1 MDVRCSCGAAA
12 CRMWKNCLGIVVGTA
27 RGAAATCFFSTGK
40 RKDGSVKLLSA
51 CTRGGVAVVNAVA
64 RGATLMKTRLALPI
78 ATAKRAMRFARNA
91 TSPNSGHS
99 PRGNT
104 TADTPLVLP
113 FPRPIR
119 SPMAHDPLSRPALQ
133 YHGLPTSCK
142 RFTEKKRHKCKCFQ
156 RLTRRQLR
164 AGSPISGGKNEKKVP
179 ITQLEIAWSD
189 PVDHGRATG
198 VGQRQRFGFRDNRL
212 PCSA

>member
-1 MDVRCSCGAAA
+1 
-12 CRMWKNCLGIVVGTA
+12 LGIVVGTA

-64 RGATLMKTRLALPI
+64 SGATLMKTRLALPI

-104 TADTPLVLP
+104 TADTPLYCLSP
-113 FPRPIR
+113 AR
-119 SPMAHDPLSRPALQ
+119 SHPQWLMTH
-133 YHGLPTSCK
+133 
-142 RFTEKKRHKCKCFQ
+142 
-156 RLTRRQLR
+156 
-164 AGSPISGGKNEKKVP
+164 
-179 ITQLEIAWSD
+179 
-189 PVDHGRATG
+189 
-198 VGQRQRFGFRDNRL
+198 
-212 PCSA
+212 